1 MTVVE
6 QVLLIITYVL
16 LIIVGL
22 QRTHI
27 RETRKLL
34 RQANADRVA
43 AAQERREHLA
53 RETAWLGQQTGQ
65 IQRMTDE
72 LRRARETHTP

>member
-6 QVLLIITYVL
+6 QVLLVITYVL

-34 RQANADRVA
+34 RQANADRA
-43 AAQERREHLA
+43 AYSEERLKRIA
-53 RETAWLGQQTGQ
+53 GETEWISQQAEQ

-72 LRRARETHTP
+72 LRRTRETRTP